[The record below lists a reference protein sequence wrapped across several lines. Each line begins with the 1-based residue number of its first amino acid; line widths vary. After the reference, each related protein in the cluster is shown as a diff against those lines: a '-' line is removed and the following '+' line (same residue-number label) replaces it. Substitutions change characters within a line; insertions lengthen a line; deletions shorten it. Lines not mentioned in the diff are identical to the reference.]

1 MIEGYT
7 SPPASRL
14 SGPAKAAAILL
25 TMEKGT
31 ATGLL
36 KHLAPD
42 ELREVTRAAARLGTV
57 TVPELET
64 VVEEFTADFAAGASL
79 LGDLGRARAL
89 LEDVVPPAEMAQI
102 LQDVMGSKTAGV
114 WEGIANLPEARL
126 ATFLKTEHPL
136 TATFILSKL
145 ESSASAKIVTLLP
158 RELRNQVLCQLIAP
172 PTLSPGA
179 QVVLENALRTALL
192 GGAPRASGEE
202 NRARI
207 ADIIN
212 GLDPNDADDVMKTL
226 ISQRPQDAKAVKALL
241 FSFNDLPRLPQRARA
256 ALFDKVST
264 DVVVMALRGTD
275 AEFREP
281 VLSAMASR
289 SRRLVEGEL
298 ASPGAAS
305 TADTAKA
312 RKEIVDLVLKM
323 AQKGEVELPQ
333 GDDSAAA

>member
-1 MIEGYT
+1 
-7 SPPASRL
+7 
-14 SGPAKAAAILL
+14 
-25 TMEKGT
+25 
-31 ATGLL
+31 
-36 KHLAPD
+36 
-42 ELREVTRAAARLGTV
+42 
-57 TVPELET
+57 
-64 VVEEFTADFAAGASL
+64 
-79 LGDLGRARAL
+79 
-89 LEDVVPPAEMAQI
+89 
-102 LQDVMGSKTAGV
+102 
-114 WEGIANLPEARL
+114 
-126 ATFLKTEHPL
+126 
-136 TATFILSKL
+136 
-145 ESSASAKIVTLLP
+145 
-158 RELRNQVLCQLIAP
+158 
-172 PTLSPGA
+172 
-179 QVVLENALRTALL
+179 
-192 GGAPRASGEE
+192 
-202 NRARI
+202 
-207 ADIIN
+207 
-212 GLDPNDADDVMKTL
+212 MKTL